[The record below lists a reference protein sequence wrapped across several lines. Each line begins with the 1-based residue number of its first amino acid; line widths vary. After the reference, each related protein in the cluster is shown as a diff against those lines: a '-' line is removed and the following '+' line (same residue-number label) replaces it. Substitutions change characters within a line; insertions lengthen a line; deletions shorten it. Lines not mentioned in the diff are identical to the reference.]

1 MRRRNPVR
9 PLSQVFVVKIG
20 LLPIILFFSSLSF
33 SNNVEPVRVS
43 LAFLPVLAETKD
55 KGILVDYLKAISRE
69 VNVPFEIKVLPFLRS
84 IKQVE
89 QLQSDIHFPIIKP
102 MGVDRSKAF
111 DFSETVINTTNVVF
125 YTRADND
132 YSIAELKSKSLT
144 LKTSSGMVDLL
155 DVPATASF
163 KVERSLTMLQL
174 GRIDGILNPD
184 SLVDPL
190 LIKLNSKG
198 IKRKL
203 YRVYDVTGVVPLGQ
217 RGARVDKLIRQGIES
232 LRRKGLLLKYTSKIQ
247 CEYDN
252 WQPEPGS

>member
-1 MRRRNPVR
+1 MP
-9 PLSQVFVVKIG
+9 PLSQVLVVKVG

-33 SNNVEPVRVS
+33 SNSVEPVRVS

-84 IKQVE
+84 IKQIE
-89 QLQSDIHFPIIKP
+89 QQQADIHFPIIKP
-102 MGVDRSKAF
+102 TQADRTKAF

-144 LKTSSGMVDLL
+144 LKTSSGMV

-203 YRVYDVTGVVPLGQ
+203 YRVYDVTGVLPLGQ

-247 CEYDN
+247 YEYDN